1 MTAAHDEL
9 ESQIKAIA
17 LRTQKLEDA
26 IAKRCLQIETD
37 KFLPISVCY
46 MRLGYRNS
54 THLRNAIYA
63 DELRMSEGKAPNHFP
78 QGAIQKRGGRWFVD
92 VRAVMEARA

>member
-9 ESQIKAIA
+9 RSQIKAIA
-17 LRTQKLEDA
+17 LRTQKLEEA
-26 IAKRCLQIETD
+26 IAQRCLQIAPD

-54 THLRNAIYA
+54 THLRNAVYA
-63 DELRMSEGKAPNHFP
+63 DEQRMSEGKAPNHFP

-92 VRAVMEARA
+92 VKAVMEAKA